1 MDQKSINYKAFSIKS
16 SFKEE
21 DDEKKYINNFV
32 KCFNVNHNY
41 LSIHKNFNNN
51 VLEELLSF
59 HDEPINS
66 VSCINQFLL
75 RKQIKKEGFKAII
88 VGEGGDEVLGG
99 YNRMFIPY
107 LYNIYIKQNKKIPI
121 DVKKNISLS
130 LGKSFNQILKS
141 IKNYYLNLKKND
153 HDIEDLSVFD
163 FLKLSEKELANNL
176 KFYNTS
182 KPEQKNYFK
191 SFLSSHLLKRDLPH
205 TLRMEDRNS
214 MSQSIENRSP
224 FVDYKFIEYIF
235 SLNENYFMKNGLSK
249 FMLRNFMK
257 NKLPESYF
265 RKKKIGRPGNA
276 KILIFKHYF
285 EKFCD
290 YLDTNKYHCT
300 YFDSKLI
307 LKNITMEKKA
317 NRFRRDNRFYFRV
330 LNYLIWKKNIQKNY
344 LF

>member
-1 MDQKSINYKAFSIKS
+1 M
-16 SFKEE
+16 
-21 DDEKKYINNFV
+21 
-32 KCFNVNHNY
+32 
-41 LSIHKNFNNN
+41 
-51 VLEELLSF
+51 
-59 HDEPINS
+59 
-66 VSCINQFLL
+66 
-75 RKQIKKEGFKAII
+75 
-88 VGEGGDEVLGG
+88 GG